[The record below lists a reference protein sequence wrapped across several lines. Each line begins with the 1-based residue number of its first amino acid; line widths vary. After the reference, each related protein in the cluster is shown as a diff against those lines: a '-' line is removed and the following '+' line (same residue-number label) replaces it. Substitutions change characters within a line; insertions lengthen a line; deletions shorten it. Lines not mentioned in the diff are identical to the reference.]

1 MPRVRSFALAVMLT
15 AFCAFPPLTLSL
27 ALQPQPSA
35 PPAPA
40 APAAPV
46 DVRVGV
52 YVVQL
57 GDPDLKDSSFKAV
70 FWLWFRWKGSPDL
83 DPMKK
88 FEVVGGQVEAC
99 DNQDKKVV
107 GDETYVVARVRATV
121 TQDFDIARFPV
132 DQHTLELSV
141 EETTDSTTGIRYVA
155 DTENSKLQDSIS
167 LSGWVIGKP
176 AVAASTKVYASN
188 FGDPSLPS
196 DSQSEYSRFTLSVPV
211 RRPGISYTLKLF
223 WSLYLSVFVALIALH
238 IKPFDLDPRFGLGVG
253 AVFAAMASAYVISSA
268 LPDSNQFT
276 IADGVVM
283 CAIGFIVA
291 SIIESIVSLR
301 LHQCGKE
308 AASRRLDAV
317 MFFVFAGAYAGFN
330 IWILAR

>member
-1 MPRVRSFALAVMLT
+1 MPRVMGVVLAVVLLVL
-15 AFCAFPPLTLSL
+15 CAAPSL
-27 ALQPQPSA
+27 AQPQAAAPS
-35 PPAPA
+35 

-46 DVRVGV
+46 NVRVGV
-52 YVVQL
+52 YVIQL
-57 GDPDLKDSSFKAV
+57 SDPDLKDSSFKAV

-99 DNQDKKVV
+99 DNQDKKVI
-107 GDETYVVARVRATV
+107 GDETYLVARVRATI
-121 TQDFDIARFPV
+121 TQDFDIARFPI
-132 DQHTLELSV
+132 DQHTLELSI
-141 EETTDSTTGIRYVA
+141 EETTDSVEGIRYVA
-155 DTENSKLQDSIS
+155 DAENSKLQDSIS
-167 LSGWVIGKP
+167 LSGWVIGKTIVS
-176 AVAASTKVYASN
+176 AGTKVYASN

-211 RRPGISYTLKLF
+211 RRPGASYTLKLF
-223 WSLYLSVFVALIALH
+223 WSLYLSVFVALLALH
-238 IKPFDLDPRFGLGVG
+238 IKPIDLDPRFGLGVG

-276 IADGVVM
+276 LADGVVM
-283 CAIGFIVA
+283 CSIAFIVA

-308 AASRRLDAV
+308 TASRWTDLS
-317 MFFVFAGAYAGFN
+317 MFFVFTGAYVAIN
-330 IWILAR
+330 IWLFAA